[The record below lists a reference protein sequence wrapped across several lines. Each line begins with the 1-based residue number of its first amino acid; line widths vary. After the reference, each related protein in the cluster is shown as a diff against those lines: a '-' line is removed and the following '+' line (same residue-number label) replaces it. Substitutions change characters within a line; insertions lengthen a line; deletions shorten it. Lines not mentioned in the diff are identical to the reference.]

1 MRCSF
6 IEVDPVLMDLDFS
19 ALFDWAFE
27 QAFDSGPE
35 LVRDWVFDT
44 DLFADLLHCLSLVYL
59 DVPRWVHD
67 FQVDT

>member
-1 MRCSF
+1 MRCSL

-19 ALFDWAFE
+19 ALFDRAFE
-27 QAFDSGPE
+27 QALDSGPE
-35 LVRDWVFDT
+35 LVWDWVLNAN
-44 DLFADLLHCLSLVYL
+44 LFADFLDCLSLVYL